1 MSKHRNRTVVSL
13 NLTPQEHAFFQN
25 MARSINKSKAAALRL
40 AITDFIARHE
50 RKIEERKQVE
60 IVEELNGF
68 RTATWV
74 ALRQLSFISAQNLHL
89 VSTIFTD
96 ALPAELSGLSEE
108 QWGKLW
114 EESRDWAKKYL
125 ELLDKNLRTH
135 S

>member
-1 MSKHRNRTVVSL
+1 MANTKKRLVASVP
-13 NLTPQEHAFFQN
+13 LTPEQSLFIDRF
-25 MARSINKSKAAALRL
+25 ARSIGKTKAATLRM
-40 AITDFIARHE
+40 AVEQFKNRIE
-50 RKIEERKQVE
+50 RNSEEQKAKE
-60 IVEELNGF
+60 LLEELKGF

-96 ALPAELSGLSEE
+96 ALPAELSGLSDE

-125 ELLDKNLRTH
+125 ELLDKNLQP